1 MSLCADSK
9 LNTTVTQ
16 VTCLGKKQPAKKKKR
31 ALYSNCNVNIVKTF
45 RERRRHVTREWY
57 EQRAGT
63 FSSSN
68 RRAETTPWF
77 SYVSREQLIR

>member
-16 VTCLGKKQPAKKKKR
+16 VTCLEKKQPAKKKKKKR

-45 RERRRHVTREWY
+45 RERRRHVTREWH
-57 EQRAGT
+57 EQ
-63 FSSSN
+63 
-68 RRAETTPWF
+68 
-77 SYVSREQLIR
+77 SRDFP